1 MSKELTTGERKTLK
15 QLEATIKHGLAS
27 FYEVGNALSAIRDMR
42 LYRSEFKTFEEYC
55 QDRWGFR
62 RDYANKLIASAKVV
76 ESLDTNVSKKPD
88 SEGVA
93 RALGKAPEDKRQEVW
108 QQAIERSGG
117 KPTAAEVKAV
127 VAEICEEEEESETD
141 EEEPEEDDR
150 PTDEEVS
157 IARHA
162 LRALVTDA
170 IEAWHSGG
178 YLGVIDVKIGEVLRE
193 LADEFGD
200 D

>member
-55 QDRWGFR
+55 QDRWGFQR
-62 RDYANKLIASAKVV
+62 HYANRLIASAKVV
-76 ESLDTNVSKKPD
+76 EDLVPTGTKPE
-88 SEGVA
+88 SERVA
-93 RALGKAPEDKRQEVW
+93 REVAKAPEDKRQEVW

-127 VAEICEEEEESETD
+127 VAEICEEEEESE
-141 EEEPEEDDR
+141 EDDR

-162 LRALVTDA
+162 LRALISDA

-178 YLGVIDVKIGEVLRE
+178 YLGAIDVKISEVLRE